1 MATSRQTSTLPGSLR
16 EGGRLVLFCV
26 SDRNAFA
33 GGQARLSE
41 ASAPPTDAAHRGD
54 THGSHPPSSPPMPDR
69 DPGLAVIIASP
80 SASRLR
86 VAEERDRVIASATRA
101 LRRRGH
107 DRVDVTVTGDPAEL
121 RAAAAAA
128 VDGGASTI
136 VLAGGDGTVRDASSA
151 IAGSGVAVGLL
162 PCGTGNLYA
171 ASVGVPRALDRAIA
185 AIAGGT
191 PRPYDLGEVR
201 LERVEGPVETVPF
214 VVAFG
219 TGFDAHVMATTTRDA
234 KQRYGVAAY
243 FLAASRL
250 LEHLRPRPTAITVD
264 GVRTEL
270 ESVVVLVA
278 SAGGGIPGPLRPR
291 LPVPA
296 DDGLLHTFV
305 LPRSGVLGGMQGV
318 LELLLAGATG
328 PSATG
333 AGFRFTGRQVRV
345 EVDPPGPVEVDGD
358 PFPAAVLEAVVR
370 PGALQVIRA

>member
-1 MATSRQTSTLPGSLR
+1 
-16 EGGRLVLFCV
+16 
-26 SDRNAFA
+26 
-33 GGQARLSE
+33 
-41 ASAPPTDAAHRGD
+41 
-54 THGSHPPSSPPMPDR
+54 MPDR
-69 DPGLAVIIASP
+69 DPGLAAIIASP

-86 VAEERDRVIASATRA
+86 DAEERERVIASATRA

-107 DRVDVTVTGDPAEL
+107 DRVEVSVTGDPGEI

-128 VDGGASTI
+128 VASGASTI

-151 IAGSGVAVGLL
+151 ISGSGVAVGLL

-171 ASVGVPRALDRAIA
+171 TSVGVPRALDKAISA
-185 AIAGGT
+185 LAGGT

-201 LERVEGPVETVPF
+201 LERAEGLAETIPF

-219 TGFDAHVMATTTRDA
+219 TGFDAHVMAATSRDA
-234 KQRYGVAAY
+234 KRRYGVAAY
-243 FLAASRL
+243 FLAASGL
-250 LEHLRPRPTAITVD
+250 LAHLRPQPTVITVD

-291 LPVPA
+291 LPVAA

-305 LPRSGVLGGMQGV
+305 LPRGGVLGGMQGV

-333 AGFRFTGRQVRV
+333 AGYRFAGRHVRV
-345 EVDPPGPVEVDGD
+345 EVEPLGPVEVDGD
-358 PFPAAVLEAVVR
+358 PFAPAILEAVVR
-370 PGALQVIRA
+370 PGAIGVILA